1 MGMGDAGVTWKEYAL
16 TGRPD
21 FLNYL
26 HRGDVSWK
34 GLWSFYRETPADTGA
49 VVKLIRLF
57 HLFQCRDFE
66 SAGSVLD
73 RDGEEYEALRSWAA
87 FAVASQE
94 VLPESLLCE
103 SLSDMLSN
111 SLVSALYF
119 EAVFSVYLEASLEH
133 AFHAEAAQPEER
145 QTADGQALLTGKL
158 RYRLPDLPA
167 LPNNGARHE
176 GALLAVHEG
185 SYALW
190 DSAYSQALGE
200 ELEGWED
207 EGGEG

>member
-1 MGMGDAGVTWKEYAL
+1 MEMGDAGAAWKEYAL

-26 HRGDVSWK
+26 HGGDVSWDD
-34 GLWSFYRETPADTGA
+34 LWRFYQENPADAGA

-66 SAGSVLD
+66 QSGSILD
-73 RDGEEYEALRSWAA
+73 RDEAAYQALRSWAT
-87 FAVASQE
+87 FAVACQE

-103 SLSDMLSN
+103 SLSDLLAN
-111 SLVSALYF
+111 SMVSPLYY

-133 AFHAEAAQPEER
+133 ANGVGVPDSPAEPPGSPAEF
-145 QTADGQALLTGKL
+145 QAGRL
-158 RYRLPDLPA
+158 RVRLPDLPLLLNNREDGSSL
-167 LPNNGARHE
+167 LPAHQQC
-176 GALLAVHEG
+176 
-185 SYALW
+185 YALW
-190 DSAYSQALGE
+190 DHAYSCALGE
-200 ELEGWED
+200 ELNDWED